1 MAPAPRTRYVKGQ
14 AVPDTSHDEETDED
28 DHDEADE
35 QTGLLGKKET
45 RVPNVR
51 KGSANDT
58 RETTVLMRRP
68 SNTSSHDPNPTKPM
82 AVRSNTADLRQH
94 LKHLGPSNVASRPK
108 ATKYTSVK
116 IKPGVSTIPE
126 NQPLKRPSFAGTD
139 SQRPGSIY
147 SSQVTNITSAPDGGV
162 GAGLV
167 DSAGNDAKDGVL
179 ALANGYGTM
188 TVPTKSSADGNQN
201 DETIVASGLPSSPS
215 RSMTAREASAFAD
228 KHTSPEPIA
237 GKDTTNTAEDNK
249 GADQANDKH
258 NSQGG
263 KADEGKQGKNDNT
276 ADKSHDKPELPQKIV
291 VEGGSSRPVSSE
303 NGRSNSVSSQSS
315 TLGELESRPER
326 HHRKSRTARS
336 GSITETVMDVNGM
349 KKVVLEANSS
359 SDEGK
364 KITQSDGSSDQ
375 RGQHDGEDHD
385 DASKGASKKKKK
397 KKRAGKK
404 FHKKEGK
411 PGSGDSTP
419 TLSQH
424 ND

>member
-51 KGSANDT
+51 KSSANDT

-126 NQPLKRPSFAGTD
+126 NQPMERPSFAD
-139 SQRPGSIY
+139 NESQRPGSIY
-147 SSQVTNITSAPDGGV
+147 SPQVPNMTSAPDGGV

-167 DSAGNDAKDGVL
+167 DDAGNDAKDGVL

-188 TVPTKSSADGNQN
+188 TMPTKPSADENQN
-201 DETIVASGLPSSPS
+201 DETIVASGRPSSPS

-228 KHTSPEPIA
+228 KHTFPDKTD
-237 GKDTTNTAEDNK
+237 GKDATNTTEDNK
-249 GADQANDKH
+249 EADQGNDKH
-258 NSQGG
+258 NSQGD
-263 KADEGKQGKNDNT
+263 KADEGKQDENGST
-276 ADKSHDKPELPQKIV
+276 ADQSRDKPELPEKIV
-291 VEGGSSRPVSSE
+291 VEGGSSRPVTSE

-315 TLGELESRPER
+315 TLGEMESRPER
-326 HHRKSRTARS
+326 HHRKSRTRS

-364 KITQSDGSSDQ
+364 KVTQSDGSSDQ

-385 DASKGASKKKKK
+385 DTSKGASKKKKK

-411 PGSGDSTP
+411 PDSGDSTP
-419 TLSQH
+419 ALGQH
-424 ND
+424 NE